1 MSYVYAG
8 LATVSVLALYQGQPP
23 LVRTT
28 LECPVRVSH
37 AGPGRTRIELQR
49 YLWEPK
55 EAKALRVVLP
65 DGQLVQGAIIDACN
79 EVTGGW
85 LLINVTPH
93 ELLPEQPPPPTA
105 GNAVS
110 MNNTLSQLDLPAE
123 LRTQASALLDIINGA
138 SNRDELLRA
147 LGRAEGVVLGL
158 ETLDALNPI
167 DVQNLYAVV
176 EAAAHRRQVELG
188 A

>member
-1 MSYVYAG
+1 
-8 LATVSVLALYQGQPP
+8 
-23 LVRTT
+23 
-28 LECPVRVSH
+28 
-37 AGPGRTRIELQR
+37 
-49 YLWEPK
+49 
-55 EAKALRVVLP
+55 
-65 DGQLVQGAIIDACN
+65 
-79 EVTGGW
+79 
-85 LLINVTPH
+85 
-93 ELLPEQPPPPTA
+93 
-105 GNAVS
+105 

-147 LGRAEGVVLGL
+147 LGRAEGFVLGL

-167 DVQNLYAVV
+167 DVQNLYVVV

>member
-1 MSYVYAG
+1 
-8 LATVSVLALYQGQPP
+8 
-23 LVRTT
+23 
-28 LECPVRVSH
+28 
-37 AGPGRTRIELQR
+37 
-49 YLWEPK
+49 LWEPK